1 MKFYEIHINLDR
13 YNMTWRTQMI
23 SSHDCISVWGEK
35 PLFLPGRNIL
45 VSLLFMRL
53 RKVVFTFSGKTN
65 DIQFQVS
72 FFPICCSTNSIKY
85 KQVNSLRLFN
95 QNTTQKNK
103 FVACHRLF
111 TSIMINFINL
121 LTS

>member
-1 MKFYEIHINLDR
+1 MKFCEIHINLDI
-13 YNMTWRTQMI
+13 YNMTWRTQEI
-23 SSHDCISVWGEK
+23 A
-35 PLFLPGRNIL
+35 FLSGVKNPFSYRIETYWYHF
-45 VSLLFMRL
+45 SICACAKSYL
-53 RKVVFTFSGKTN
+53 RFSGRKTN
-65 DIQFQVS
+65 DIQFQVRF
-72 FFPICCSTNSIKY
+72 FFPVCCLTNSIKY
-85 KQVNSLRLFN
+85 KQVISLRLFN